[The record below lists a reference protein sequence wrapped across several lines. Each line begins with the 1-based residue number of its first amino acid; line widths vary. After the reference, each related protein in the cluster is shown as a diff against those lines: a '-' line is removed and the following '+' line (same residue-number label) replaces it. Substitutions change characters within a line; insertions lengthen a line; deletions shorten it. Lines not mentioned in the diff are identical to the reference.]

1 MKKDISSTRLRSTQ
15 AFKKNVFFQSR
26 TSNLDSDSENSDS
39 HIDSHGHF
47 LIDVSVKIKSSSAIR
62 RAYFRLP
69 SPKMALTCACIVF
82 FTFLSTAILKR
93 LFSIS
98 VTLANK
104 RFLELDK
111 CPACYGVTLCPSF
124 FNDEIVPNS
133 LTAFLSTQLF
143 NSKNVFY
150 AQFKNKQ
157 VSFVFKYMLYLFIV
171 RFYILYLFFFFQ
183 VVLKKLAHD
192 DELEQLDHYLMQYST
207 LLGNQSPT
215 LSGGVSEAI
224 RPFTQQYLH
233 EEYVSDQQG
242 NSTYLSQHL
251 RIFNIASQVDPT
263 EESHYLHGSDL
274 LVCPSQRKLD
284 YVEAKFVQN
293 NLGINRLT
301 SLYNLMTI
309 LLLNSEPLILQV

>member
-15 AFKKNVFFQSR
+15 AIKKNVFFQSR

-39 HIDSHGHF
+39 HIDSHGQ
-47 LIDVSVKIKSSSAIR
+47 DVKIKSSSASIR
-62 RAYFRLP
+62 RAYFHLP

-133 LTAFLSTQLF
+133 LIAFLTTQLF

-171 RFYILYLFFFFQ
+171 SF
-183 VVLKKLAHD
+183 
-192 DELEQLDHYLMQYST
+192 
-207 LLGNQSPT
+207 
-215 LSGGVSEAI
+215 
-224 RPFTQQYLH
+224 
-233 EEYVSDQQG
+233 
-242 NSTYLSQHL
+242 
-251 RIFNIASQVDPT
+251 
-263 EESHYLHGSDL
+263 
-274 LVCPSQRKLD
+274 
-284 YVEAKFVQN
+284 
-293 NLGINRLT
+293 
-301 SLYNLMTI
+301 
-309 LLLNSEPLILQV
+309 